1 MNMSWLPISI
11 IALATAGLTLTVQYA
26 GLFQILEWAVYD
38 RLFSLRPRD
47 PTDETS
53 GKSLRDRLL
62 IVTID
67 EADIQNAGQWPLV
80 DANLVRLVRT
90 LQKYNPA
97 VIGLDLYRNLPIE
110 PGHAEWETL
119 LKSTPNVI
127 CVEKGI
133 GLQVPPPPAIKDSD
147 RLALTDLLVD
157 ADGKVRRALLSHPL
171 PDGNL
176 RLGLGT
182 KLALDYLEKQGITL
196 EELDPVKKRYRL
208 GKSTFVPFDGN
219 DGGYV
224 RTNSGGY
231 QILLNYGGHLETFR
245 AVSLTQVLEQPLD
258 PAWVRDRIVL
268 VGSIAPSLNDFF
280 YTPLSSR
287 LANTPQAVPGI
298 VLHANIASQLLGAA
312 LDGRSSIRTL
322 PEPLEWLWIAVWSS
336 IGVIVP
342 WQLLTTS
349 QEKPLAYR
357 GRVVVVCGFLGSS
370 LLFLGSYGAFLL
382 NWWVPT
388 ISPLV
393 ASMASATVVTIS
405 HLRKLQ
411 QEREELKYKQFQ
423 LESDRIRAEAAS
435 QAKSQFLANI
445 SHELRTPLN
454 AILGFTQ
461 IISRDPELNG
471 SHQEYLEIIYRS
483 SEHLLELIDDI
494 LDLSKIEAGRMSLE
508 ESDFDL
514 LSTIESAVALFQN
527 QAEQKGLQL
536 VIQLQPDVPK
546 YVRGD
551 RKKLRSCLVNPLSN
565 AMKFTQ
571 EGRIS
576 IRVSSVFHPIPLE
589 RQRTNHKEPITI
601 HFEIQ
606 DTGMGIAPEECDRV
620 FDAFVQTQTG
630 RQSATGTG
638 LGLAITRQFVQ
649 LMGGEISVHS
659 VVGEGTTIA
668 FNVMVMPLEM
678 EPEKVEMGQSR
689 VIGFEPG
696 QPAFRILV
704 VDNDADSQLLLVTL
718 LNQIGFEVRSAEDGL
733 KAVEIWES
741 WQPHLIWMNVRM
753 PMMDGLTATR
763 QIRERERNQK
773 RDQPTVI
780 IAMTASQGESVG
792 AAATQESHHEILAA
806 GCDHVVGKPILEA
819 IALDTIARYLGVCY
833 RYESLSVYRSSSRS
847 LAEVESLLSDQLGEM
862 PILWVRSLNQA
873 ANEVNETLV
882 FQLIDQIPDNRVQLA
897 ESLLSLTN
905 DFRLDTIVRL
915 TQSVLR
921 DS

>member
-1 MNMSWLPISI
+1 MNMSWLPVSI
-11 IALATAGLTLTVQYA
+11 IALATAGFTLTVQYA
-26 GLFQILEWAVYD
+26 GLFQTLEWAVYD

-53 GKSLRDRLL
+53 GKSIRDRLL

-67 EADIQNAGQWPLV
+67 EADIQNAGQWPLA

-90 LQKYNPA
+90 LQEDNPA

-133 GLQVPPPPAIKDSD
+133 GLQVPPPPALKDSD
-147 RLALTDLLVD
+147 RVAFTDLLVD

-231 QILLNYGGHLETFR
+231 QILLNYRGHLETLR

-298 VLHANIASQLLGAA
+298 VIHANIASQLLGAA

-322 PEPLEWLWIAVWSS
+322 PEPLEWLWIVVWSS
-336 IGVIVP
+336 MGVIVP

-349 QEKPLAYR
+349 QEKPLAYG
-357 GRVVVVCGFLGSS
+357 GRVVVLCGFLGSS
-370 LLFLGSYGAFLL
+370 LLFLSSYGAFLV
-382 NWWVPT
+382 NVWVPT

-435 QAKSQFLANI
+435 QAKSQFLANM

-461 IISRDPELNG
+461 IMSRDPELNG

-565 AMKFTQ
+565 SMKFTQ
-571 EGRIS
+571 EGRI
-576 IRVSSVFHPIPLE
+576 ILRVSSGMPTP
-589 RQRTNHKEPITI
+589 RTNDKEPITI

-630 RQSATGTG
+630 RKSATGTG

-668 FNVMVMPLEM
+668 FNVMVTPLEM
-678 EPEKVEMGQSR
+678 EPEKVKMGQSR

-704 VDNDADSQLLLVTL
+704 VENDADSQLLLVTL

-792 AAATQESHHEILAA
+792 AAATQESRHGILAA

-833 RYESLSVYRSSSRS
+833 RYESLSAHRSSSRS
-847 LAEVESLLSDQLGEM
+847 LAKVESLLSDQLWEM
-862 PILWVRSLNQA
+862 PIPWVRSLNQA

-882 FQLIDQIPDNRVQLA
+882 FQLIDQIPDDQVQLA
-897 ESLLSLTN
+897 ESLLSLAQ